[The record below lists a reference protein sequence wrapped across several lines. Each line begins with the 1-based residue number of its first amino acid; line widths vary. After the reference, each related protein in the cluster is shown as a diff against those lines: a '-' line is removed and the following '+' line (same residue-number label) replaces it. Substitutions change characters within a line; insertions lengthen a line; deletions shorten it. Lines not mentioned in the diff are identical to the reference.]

1 VSLDGS
7 VVLAGFW
14 WGVAGILAVYI
25 TLFLL
30 SRRPAALRLGRL
42 GWLALTVVGLRLV
55 LGLVYP
61 PAAPL
66 DWALSGTVLAS
77 GLALRLGARVWLV
90 REEAATLRQQ
100 IETACRGLFLGCTE
114 AQPGHLL
121 LTAKAGTWPLRI
133 VRISPR
139 LQLVRVPHVAGPGK
153 AALLVHWLAKQYPGP
168 VPRIRVVL
176 KKE

>member
-1 VSLDGS
+1 

-14 WGVAGILAVYI
+14 WAAAVDLTAYI

-30 SRRPAALRLGRL
+30 TRRAAALRLGRL
-42 GWLALTVVGLRLV
+42 GWLALAVAGLRLV
-55 LGLVYP
+55 LGLVHP
-61 PAAPL
+61 PATPL
-66 DWALSGTVLAS
+66 DWGLFGTALVS
-77 GLALRLGARVWLV
+77 GLALRLGARLWLV
-90 REEAATLRQQ
+90 RAEAETLRQQ
-100 IETACRGLFLGCTE
+100 IQTACRGLFLGYTE
-114 AQPGHLL
+114 DVPGHFL

-133 VRISPR
+133 MRISQR
-139 LQLVRVPHVAGPGK
+139 LQLVRVPHVAGSGK